1 MRLKPIDT
9 SHDFVFNIMNYLVIL
24 ESEIRIMGISMI
36 KVGQSM
42 QSRETHL
49 VFYLLMVEI

>member
-1 MRLKPIDT
+1 MGLKPIDT